1 MGVTYIHLVRHAQ
14 GFHNLS
20 VENYQI
26 PDPDLTP
33 LGEEQCAQ
41 LQKNFPYHDNI
52 TYLVASPMRRT
63 LRTCLLS
70 FAPAVMKGK
79 KIIALPELQE
89 VSTAPC
95 DIGTDAEV
103 LAEQFKDEPVD
114 FSLVKEGWNKKD
126 RSSSWAPEV
135 SKLEARAKAARI
147 FLRDMASGAE
157 TNGEVH
163 IVVVSHG
170 GYIHFFTN
178 DWDGMDPS
186 KGTGWENTEYRTYEF
201 VDPSGND
208 PNATLRETNPSWR
221 RRRGSSIPLT
231 EQEQMELRSLEAKRI
246 QKELDEIDSVQKQKA
261 V

>member
-1 MGVTYIHLVRHAQ
+1 MPKTYIHLVRHAQ
-14 GFHNLS
+14 GYHNLS

-33 LGEEQCAQ
+33 LGEEQCAK
-41 LQKNFPYHDNI
+41 LRKNFPYHDNI

-70 FAPAVMKGK
+70 FAPAIEKGK
-79 KIIALPELQE
+79 KVIALPELQE

-95 DIGTDAEV
+95 DIGTDAKV

-126 RSSSWAPEV
+126 RSSPWAPEV
-135 SKLEARAKAARI
+135 SKLEARAKAARVW
-147 FLRDMASGAE
+147 LRDLASKAE
-157 TNGEVH
+157 SDGDVH
-163 IVVVSHG
+163 IVVTSHG

-178 DWDGMDPS
+178 DWDGMNPS
-186 KGTGWENTEYRTYEF
+186 KGTGWENTEYRSYEF
-201 VDPSGND
+201 ADPSGQD
-208 PNATLRETNPSWR
+208 PDATIRETSPSWR
-221 RRRGSSIPLT
+221 RRRGSEVPLT
-231 EQEQMELRSLEAKRI
+231 EQEQMELRSVEAERL
-246 QKELDEIDSVQKQKA
+246 QKELDEVDAAQKQKA